1 MKALAI
7 VIKGNPVSEQGY
19 EALVESSVAVGNEFP
34 IRFFEATTVDNV
46 IPQFKKLRVDWTW
59 PWLGTQP
66 CFKTGLNMSAYE
78 TKDPQKRVACFM
90 SHYRLWLTC
99 IEQDE
104 NILVL
109 EHDALFTTQL
119 PLSFDCMGF
128 NIVGINNPLGATRKS
143 REFLNVVAH
152 NEAAIQSVPRIDGWN
167 IPQGLAGNSAY
178 IITPQGARDLI
189 AKVNEIG
196 AWPNDALMCYQNID
210 KLGVSKT
217 FYTKVQGLPS
227 TTTQ

>member
-7 VIKGNPVSEQGY
+7 VIEGDPVSEQGF
-19 EALVESSVAVGNEFP
+19 EALVNSSNVVGNEFP
-34 IRFFEATTVDNV
+34 ITRFQATTVDNV
-46 IPQFKKLRVDWTW
+46 IPQFKKLRVDWAW

-66 CFKTGLNMSAYE
+66 CFKTGLTMSAYE
-78 TKDPQKRVACFM
+78 TREPQKRVACFM

-99 IEQDE
+99 VEQDDT
-104 NILVL
+104 ILVL
-109 EHDALFTTQL
+109 EHDALFQEQL
-119 PLSFDCMGF
+119 PAEFDHMGF
-128 NIVGINNPLGATRKS
+128 NIIGINDPRGATRKS
-143 REFLNVVAH
+143 REFFNTVTH
-152 NEAAIQSVPRIDGWN
+152 IEAAIQPVPRVDGWN

-178 IITPQGARDLI
+178 IITPQGAKDLI
-189 AKVNEIG
+189 SKVNEIG

-217 FYTKVQGLPS
+217 FYTRVQGLPS